1 MKILVVDDS
10 RAMRMMLQRAIRQA
24 GGYEDVEFVEAGD
37 GAEALEVAAG
47 VDVVCSD
54 WNMPNMTGLEL
65 LRALRAGGDAVPFGF
80 VTSEATVEASA
91 EAFSEGACFHCTKP
105 FTPEALEV
113 ALDWAT
119 GRSGDLPPALP
130 ANVRLGDAP

>member
-10 RAMRMMLQRAIRQA
+10 RAMRMMLQRTIRQA
-24 GGYEDVEFVEAGD
+24 SGYDDVEFVEAED
-37 GAEALEVAAG
+37 GAQARSLCEG

-54 WNMPNMTGLEL
+54 WNMPNLTGIEL
-65 LRALRAGGDAVPFGF
+65 LRELRAAGNQVPFGF

-91 EAFSEGACFHCTKP
+91 EAFEAGAAFHCTKP
-105 FTPEALEV
+105 FSPEALEV

-119 GRSGDLPPALP
+119 GRSGDQPPALP
-130 ANVRLGDAP
+130 GNVRLGEAP